1 MRLKTF
7 TGADMKTVM
16 AEVRRALGPDAII
29 VSVEQGKRV
38 GGVRVT
44 AAVEDGAYPIA
55 PPAEPVVPETLP
67 DERPAPSAPRARPPA
82 SRKPRSSGP
91 RAPAAAGFD
100 PGELK
105 AVIAHHGLPF
115 DLAERVVEIALSRHS
130 LGLIDALAK
139 AFEALVRFQPLVLPA
154 SRPFF
159 LVGPPGAGKTVTTA
173 KLAAESLLFGHRVRL
188 ITTDTWK
195 SGGVQQLETYAQR
208 MELPLA
214 VADSPERL
222 QRLAGDAIR
231 ATGSARVDLVL
242 IDSFGTNPFDME
254 ELEQLAGYLKALP
267 VDPLLVLPA
276 GMDPAEAAD
285 VARIFAELGA
295 RRLIMTRLDSVRR
308 LAAVLTATRAGQL
321 ALAGWSASPY
331 LADAIVPPSPY
342 RLAELFARIT
352 QTATASSR
360 TDRSNR
366 KTAKTA
372 QTRMK
377 VSG

>member
-16 AEVRRALGPDAII
+16 AEVRRALGPEAII

-44 AAVEDGAYPIA
+44 AAVEDGAYPVA
-55 PPAEPVVPETLP
+55 PPAEPAVP
-67 DERPAPSAPRARPPA
+67 DAAADAPPA
-82 SRKPRSSGP
+82 SPSSASRSAASRKAHRHDRRPS
-91 RAPAAAGFD
+91 AATGFD
-100 PGELK
+100 AGELK

-115 DLAERVVEIALSRHS
+115 DLAERVAEIALSRHA

-139 AFEALVRFQPLVLPA
+139 AFEALVRFQPLTLPA
-154 SRPFF
+154 SRPLF
-159 LVGPPGAGKTVTTA
+159 LVGPPGAGKTVTAA

-188 ITTDTWK
+188 ITTDSWK
-195 SGGVQQLETYAQR
+195 SGGIQQLETYAQH
-208 MELPLA
+208 MKLPLA
-214 VADSPERL
+214 VADSPDRL

-231 ATGSARVDLVL
+231 TTGAARVDLVL
-242 IDSFGTNPFDME
+242 IDSFGINPFDMQ
-254 ELEQLAGYLKALP
+254 ELEQLVSYLKALP

-285 VARIFAELGA
+285 VARIFAEIGA
-295 RRLIMTRLDSVRR
+295 RRLIMTRLDGVRR
-308 LAAVLTATRAGQL
+308 LAAVLTAARSGQL

-342 RLAELFARIT
+342 RLAELFARIP
-352 QTATASSR
+352 QTLSARPGPAGRKNPR
-360 TDRSNR
+360 TG
-366 KTAKTA
+366 
-372 QTRMK
+372 QTTMK

>member
-55 PPAEPVVPETLP
+55 PPAEPVVPKTTTE
-67 DERPAPSAPRARPPA
+67 ERPMPSEPDAGVAVPSRKSPRISGSSPPA
-82 SRKPRSSGP
+82 SG
-91 RAPAAAGFD
+91 GFD

-115 DLAERVVEIALSRHS
+115 DLAERVVEIALSRHA
-130 LGLIDALAK
+130 LGLVDALAK

-154 SRPFF
+154 SRPLF
-159 LVGPPGAGKTVTTA
+159 LVGPPGAGKTVTAA

-188 ITTDTWK
+188 ITTDSWK
-195 SGGVQQLETYAQR
+195 SGGIQQLETYAR
-208 MELPLA
+208 HMELPLA

-222 QRLAGDAIR
+222 QRLAGEAIR
-231 ATGSARVDLVL
+231 GTGSARVDLVL
-242 IDSFGTNPFDME
+242 IDSFGTNPFDMA

-308 LAAVLTATRAGQL
+308 LAAVLTAARSGQL
-321 ALAGWSASPY
+321 ALVGWSASPY

-352 QTATASSR
+352 RAAPGR
-360 TDRSNR
+360 PGRAGG
-366 KTAKTA
+366 KTGKSG

>member
-55 PPAEPVVPETLP
+55 PPAEPSIP
-67 DERPAPSAPRARPPA
+67 DAVADESPPSAAAGSRPAGTRRRTAPDGRPAP
-82 SRKPRSSGP
+82 
-91 RAPAAAGFD
+91 AAHGFD

-115 DLAERVVEIALSRHS
+115 DLAERVAEIALSRHS
-130 LGLIDALAK
+130 LGLVDALAK
-139 AFEALVRFQPLVLPA
+139 AFEALVRFQPLTLPA
-154 SRPFF
+154 SRPLF
-159 LVGPPGAGKTVTTA
+159 LVGPPGAGKTVTAA

-188 ITTDTWK
+188 ITTDSWK
-195 SGGVQQLETYAQR
+195 SGGIQQLETYAR
-208 MELPLA
+208 HMELPLA

-231 ATGSARVDLVL
+231 ATGAGRVDLVL
-242 IDSFGTNPFDME
+242 IDSFGTNPFAME
-254 ELEQLAGYLKALP
+254 ELEQLVSYLKALP

-295 RRLIMTRLDSVRR
+295 RRLIMTRLDGVRR
-308 LAAVLTATRAGQL
+308 LAAVLTAARSGQL

-331 LADAIVPPSPY
+331 LADAIVPPSPW
-342 RLAELFARIT
+342 RLAELFARIP
-352 QTATASSR
+352 QTLSTRPGRPGGKA
-360 TDRSNR
+360 
-366 KTAKTA
+366 AKTG
-372 QTRMK
+372 QTTMK